1 MGATLRQIRFDGWQE
16 PGGWDPAVAR
26 LSVWSGPKREVSF
39 DVVIPTNR
47 AEAGDPA
54 LGIAYPPSFWLQA
67 AVLWA
72 AEEFAVHRLNRHGA
86 YAADLETAD
95 TVDCIGQLTV
105 DPNGA
110 SRVAQRLELPDL
122 EVGAVLQQFEWDDE
136 REVRTLLQPLDEVS
150 REILL
155 LRFGLDRG
163 EPRTLEEVGAEVG
176 LSRQEVRKVEQEA
189 FALLKRLESRDVTT
203 NQPDPPDAP

>member
-1 MGATLRQIRFDGWQE
+1 MGTRLRQIRIDVWQE
-16 PGGWDPAVAR
+16 PGEWDPTIAR
-26 LSVWSGPKREVSF
+26 LSVWAGAKREVSF
-39 DVVIPTNR
+39 DVVVPSGWR
-47 AEAGDPA
+47 EAGDP
-54 LGIAYPPSFWLQA
+54 LGSPGPPTLWLQA

-72 AEEFAVHRLNRHGA
+72 AEEFAAHCLNRHGE

-95 TVDCIGQLTV
+95 EIDCIGQLRV

-110 SRVAQRLELPDL
+110 SRVAQRPELPDL
-122 EVGAVLQQFEWDDE
+122 EVGAVLHQFEWDDE
-136 REVRTLLQPLDEVS
+136 HEVRKLLEPLDEVS

-176 LSRQEVRKVEQEA
+176 LSRQEVRNVEQQA
-189 FALLKRLESRDVTT
+189 FALLKRLESRDAAT
-203 NQPDPPDAP
+203 NQPGTPDAT